1 MNTVILHSLQ
11 VEYLPSVQAKNC
23 YSLMKEML
31 QGLLGRPVEIPTHLK
46 LRPEDL
52 YSPNDTM
59 QQYLEMF
66 NFLKKSHLPQQ

>member
-1 MNTVILHSLQ
+1 
-11 VEYLPSVQAKNC
+11 
-23 YSLMKEML
+23 MKEML